1 MPLPKSVKKE
11 RIIENSEIGHFEI
24 EDGDMS
30 AMDSLDEY
38 LVTGTFTPMRV
49 MRQVMFGNVVSPNAL
64 TGMLLLTD
72 IPFFSRLGPYRLP
85 VNAQVWRRRCRAW
98 GRMVTS
104 WRYRGKSFYQ

>member
-1 MPLPKSVKKE
+1 VWIAFETCTKFASTFRSLQHGYVPLPKSVKRE

-49 MRQVMFGNVVSPNAL
+49 MRQAIFGNAIIP
-64 TGMLLLTD
+64 TLL
-72 IPFFSRLGPYRLP
+72 PE
-85 VNAQVWRRRCRAW
+85 C
-98 GRMVTS
+98 
-104 WRYRGKSFYQ
+104 FY